1 MLQSD
6 FAMGNQPR
14 DWLVEGLLPHGLL
27 TVILAM
33 NNEATTRSDLHPKA
47 DKKVYKQ
54 TELAVALEETEL
66 ASTCEVGELI
76 LPVQSLIDASSTQLA
91 SK

>member
-6 FAMGNQPR
+6 FAMRNRPSA
-14 DWLVEGLLPHGLL
+14 WLVEGLLSHGLF
-27 TVILAM
+27 TVIPPMSNA
-33 NNEATTRSDLHPKA
+33 ATTRSDLHPKA
-47 DKKVYKQ
+47 DKKVSKQ

-76 LPVQSLIDASSTQLA
+76 PSVQSLIDASSTQLA